1 MVENLE
7 EGGQFPKINGNNRV
21 LYLGSSMNPTLKDLD
36 IVEFVPYRDRE
47 MKRGDVV
54 VIQPTDGE
62 EQKVIH
68 RIVTIKGQAII
79 TQGDNNLERDREDL
93 APSNILGYVTSVR
106 RRNQHLKIQ
115 QGMLGY
121 IRFLWI
127 NSKKKLH
134 SNLLRSLHY
143 PYQWLYSSESVV
155 RVFSRFLNYRTVVYD
170 GSEKSEI
177 QLFIGSLQIGRL
189 RHGSNTWEIMPPFR
203 FMINPSLL
211 PPSQYME
218 NSGFSDKIR

>member
-115 QGMLGY
+115 QGMVGY

-127 NSKKKLH
+127 HSQKKLYAD
-134 SNLLRSLHY
+134 LLRSLRY
-143 PYQWLYSSESVV
+143 PYQWLYSSESVI

-177 QLFIGSLQIGRL
+177 HLFIGPFQIGRL
-189 RHGSNTWEIMPPFR
+189 RHGSNSWEIMPPFR
-203 FMINPSLL
+203 LMIDPSLL
-211 PPSQYME
+211 PPSH
-218 NSGFSDKIR
+218 NKDCSGFFDKN